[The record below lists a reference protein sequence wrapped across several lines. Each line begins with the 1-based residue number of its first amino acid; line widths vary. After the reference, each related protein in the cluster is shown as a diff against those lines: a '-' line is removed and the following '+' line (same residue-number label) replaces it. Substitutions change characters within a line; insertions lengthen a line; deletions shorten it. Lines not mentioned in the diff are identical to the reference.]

1 MCENALHTTKVKEMP
16 TDPEMYPKTTVERE
30 TYSGEETSIKL
41 DMGIN
46 HTYAAIHSGEI
57 RALRF
62 GKSYRIS
69 KVWLDGVLAAGHNP
83 VTGK

>member
-1 MCENALHTTKVKEMP
+1 
-16 TDPEMYPKTTVERE
+16 
-30 TYSGEETSIKL
+30 
-41 DMGIN
+41 MGIN
-46 HTYAAIHSGEI
+46 QTYAAIHSGEI